1 VTCRCGQQKRCT
13 PLVSL
18 VPLVLGGSPRLVG
31 QAAGRLVGGKSAP
44 ISREQRMTLHTRG
57 AGAPLSGLTVP
68 NRCRPAPQAMRPGPS
83 GGLEVLVGRANWLP
97 APRRTAPVR
106 QGSGGRALR
115 GWRRTNSRDPP
126 LDLDCDPCARTSRV
140 LWAFQSFA
148 EGRNTNKPTRPSG
161 FRVLRFRTNAV
172 AFNLHQSRGPVPLR
186 ARCSEQRK
194 GRTRPVPAASIA

>member
-1 VTCRCGQQKRCT
+1 LTCRCGQQKRCT

-44 ISREQRMTLHTRG
+44 ISRAQRMKLHPSEVPEPPLAALRFRTDAAQHPKRCDRAQAVAWKCSLG
-57 AGAPLSGLTVP
+57 ARTGSRRLD
-68 NRCRPAPQAMRPGPS
+68 
-83 GGLEVLVGRANWLP
+83 
-97 APRRTAPVR
+97 APRPPAKVLA
-106 QGSGGRALR
+106 GGRFVD
-115 GWRRTNSRDPP
+115 GGERTRETP
-126 LDLDCDPCARTSRV
+126 LDLDCDPCESTSRV

-172 AFNLHQSRGPVPLR
+172 AFNLHQSRRPVPLR